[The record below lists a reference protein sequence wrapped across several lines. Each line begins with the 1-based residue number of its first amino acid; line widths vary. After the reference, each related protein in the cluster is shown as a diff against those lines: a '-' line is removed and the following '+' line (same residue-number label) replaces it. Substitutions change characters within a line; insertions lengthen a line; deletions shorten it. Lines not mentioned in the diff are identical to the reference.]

1 MEILEIKIQQPPKS
15 NPVFNIRIEGTEK
28 IIREVEYR
36 MIDITQS
43 EQQRG
48 K

>member
-1 MEILEIKIQQPPKS
+1 MEILEIKIHHQKS
-15 NPVFNIRIEGTEK
+15 KPVLNIRMEGTEK
-28 IIREVEYR
+28 TIWKVEYR
-36 MIDITQS
+36 TIDITQS

>member
-1 MEILEIKIQQPPKS
+1 MEILEIKIQQQPKN

-28 IIREVEYR
+28 IIKEVEYR
-36 MIDITQS
+36 MIDISQS